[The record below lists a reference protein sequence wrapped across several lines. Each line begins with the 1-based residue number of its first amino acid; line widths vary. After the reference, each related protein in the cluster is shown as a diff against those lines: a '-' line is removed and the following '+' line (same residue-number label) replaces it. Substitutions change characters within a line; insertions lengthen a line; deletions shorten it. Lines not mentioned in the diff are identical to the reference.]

1 MKVVTSIVLLAGLSL
16 FDVACLQS
24 HHTAQMN
31 TAPGVPAAT
40 GNAKIAKDSNGNTT
54 VDLRVK
60 HLADPQKLTPP
71 ENVYVVWIQP
81 RGEQAK
87 NMGAL
92 TVNKDL
98 SANFHAVTPYKDF
111 DLFVTAE
118 NNATAAT
125 PTGTQVMT
133 QHVSR

>member
-1 MKVVTSIVLLAGLSL
+1 MRVVTSIVLLIGLFL
-16 FDVACLQS
+16 FDAACLQS
-24 HHTAQMN
+24 HHTMQMT

-40 GNAKIAKDSNGNTT
+40 GNAKVGKDSNGNTT
-54 VDLRVK
+54 VDLQVK

-92 TVNKDL
+92 TVGKDL
-98 SANFHAVTPYKDF
+98 SADFRAVTPYKDF
-111 DLFVTAE
+111 DLFITAE
-118 NNATAAT
+118 NNATAAA
-125 PTGTQVMT
+125 PAGAQVMT